1 MNLYKVKTKAFSA
14 YALSDSM
21 DEAYLMVKGW
31 MDERDYGFFI
41 DRELESVELVAT
53 SEFLSLSAS
62 GGKTNVIFLGEPSKQ
77 A

>member
-21 DEAYLMVKGW
+21 DKAYLMVKGW
-31 MDERDYGFFI
+31 MDERNYGFFS

-53 SEFLSLSAS
+53 SEFNTLPVLGAN
-62 GGKTNVIFLGEPSKQ
+62 TNVIFLGEPSKQ
-77 A
+77 D